1 MTSQGLSGSS
11 FYMVNHGFSTGALF
25 LVMGYLVSRRGSK
38 RISDFGGVQKVA
50 PLLTGVFL
58 LAGLSGLAL
67 PGMSSFI
74 SEFLVLAGTFAV
86 NQPAAIIATLGIV
99 VAAVYILWLYQRM
112 MTGVP
117 SKEVAETVT
126 EISRR
131 ELIAIAPVL
140 AIIIALGFA
149 PQFALNLIN
158 PAVEQIQTYVGVVD
172 PESAV
177 NLEGSGS

>member
-1 MTSQGLSGSS
+1 
-11 FYMVNHGFSTGALF
+11 
-25 LVMGYLVSRRGSK
+25 
-38 RISDFGGVQKVA
+38 
-50 PLLTGVFL
+50 
-58 LAGLSGLAL
+58 
-67 PGMSSFI
+67 
-74 SEFLVLAGTFAV
+74 
-86 NQPAAIIATLGIV
+86 V

-117 SKEVAETVT
+117 SEEVAETVT